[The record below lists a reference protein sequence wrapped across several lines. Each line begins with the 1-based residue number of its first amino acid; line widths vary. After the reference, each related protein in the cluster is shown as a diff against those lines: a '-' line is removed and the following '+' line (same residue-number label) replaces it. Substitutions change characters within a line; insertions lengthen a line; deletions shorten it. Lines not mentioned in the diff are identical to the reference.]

1 MREKVKQATEDLNL
15 DQMHTKLLNLG
26 LLLDVFVPA
35 VLFSLG
41 LFLRSQG
48 IGARSSEGLDILL
61 WVLLAV
67 SAGEVLAIYL
77 IKKKIL
83 FAQNMPKAKERSVS
97 LKQMFLRSALILFS
111 LGLSPAIYGFIYFL
125 LGGTVERFVLF
136 IAITLLCFLLFK
148 PKLEEMKSI
157 KNGFSDTSDSY

>member
-1 MREKVKQATEDLNL
+1 MEQATKNSDLDKL
-15 DQMHTKLLNLG
+15 HTKLLYLG
-26 LLLDVFVPA
+26 LVLNFFAPV

-48 IGARSSEGLDILL
+48 VGARSIEGLDVLL
-61 WVLLAV
+61 WILLAV

-77 IKKKIL
+77 LKKKIL
-83 FAQNMPKAKERSVS
+83 FAQNMPKAWRQNVFLE
-97 LKQMFLRSALILFS
+97 QMLLRSALILFS
-111 LGLSPAIYGFIYFL
+111 LSLSPAIYGFIYFL
-125 LGGTVERFVLF
+125 LGGMVERFVLF

-157 KNGFSDTSDSY
+157 QNGLSDPSNNY